1 MTSTPIRRRRG
12 IAITATSLTL
22 AMVTAQPAQ
31 AIDRVGEGFSHFID
45 CAGLML
51 TAPSTH
57 AENCLPN
64 HIPDSLSSL
73 ATLSTGAVPPP
84 PVITPPEPPPPSGP
98 EE

>member
-1 MTSTPIRRRRG
+1 MTSTHTRRRRG

-31 AIDRVGEGFSHFID
+31 AIDRVGEGFGHFID

-51 TAPSTH
+51 TAPSAH
-57 AENCLPN
+57 ADNCLPN

-73 ATLSTGAVPPP
+73 ATPSTGIAPPP

-98 EE
+98 AD